1 MTAVTGT
8 IGVGQGTAEAERR
21 ANGLTL
27 KAEDFLQLLAA
38 QLRYQN
44 PLEPLDNVQ
53 FMTQL
58 TQFAML
64 QELVDLKGELQ
75 KAKEDLQRLQQAV
88 EEEKDL
94 SRALSLVGLEVTV
107 RGEDGTREGVV
118 TGVRLVNGVPYLL
131 LGEVTAALDDVLE
144 VRQPLNSGSSGPG
157 QAQNPGV

>member
-1 MTAVTGT
+1 MTAVAG
-8 IGVGQGTAEAERR
+8 ISGVGQGTAEAARP

-88 EEEKDL
+88 EEEKEL

-131 LGEVTAALDDVLE
+131 LGEVTAALDDVVE
-144 VRQPLNSGSSGPG
+144 VRQPLNSGPSGSE
-157 QAQNPGV
+157 QA